1 MRKPLKKHLIVS
13 SLILGIA
20 VILVASAVG
29 LSNGAQPPAPRADDS
44 QDLVTIAIS
53 TRFRSPSIPVTAYAG
68 DQFTVTLPSNPST
81 GYSWQML
88 NQPDAKV
95 LRKTVAKYNEPE
107 KPMPGK
113 PGTETWTFKAVGK
126 GKQSIEMV
134 YLRPWE
140 KGVTPERK
148 QVFEVTVL

>member
-1 MRKPLKKHLIVS
+1 MKRLLKVQFVALCVVI
-13 SLILGIA
+13 G
-20 VILVASAVG
+20 VILTTSVVG
-29 LSNGAQPPAPRADDS
+29 LSSGAAPPAPDPQKQVVVA
-44 QDLVTIAIS
+44 VTTQFAAAAI
-53 TRFRSPSIPVTAYAG
+53 PITARVG
-68 DQFTVTLPSNPST
+68 DQFTLTLPSSPGT

-95 LRKTVAKYNEPE
+95 LKKTDSGYNEPE

-113 PGTETWTFKAVGK
+113 PGTETWSFKAVGK
-126 GKQSIEMV
+126 GKQRIEMV

-148 QVFEVTVL
+148 QVFEVNVL